1 MYIAVTY
8 IGGKYVPGEV
18 ISEDMP
24 EESLN
29 WLIQSGAVRKA
40 APAPLAA
47 VDSDQEPDDEASDED
62 AQEADEALDDE
73 PAEIDEDEEAPEI
86 DVMAGIVKDEPE
98 AAKEPAPK
106 ARNAGKKKVSRTLP
120 AHEIAAKGGKAT

>member
-24 EESLN
+24 KENLD

-47 VDSDQEPDDEASDED
+47 VDSATETDDEVSDED
-62 AQEADEALDDE
+62 AQGADEAPDDE

-86 DVMAGIVKDEPE
+86 DVMAGIVKEEPE
-98 AAKEPAPK
+98 AAEKPAPK
-106 ARNAGKKKVSRTLP
+106 ARNAGKSAP
-120 AHEIAAKGGKAT
+120 KGGKAK

>member
-24 EESLN
+24 KEKLD

-47 VDSDQEPDDEASDED
+47 VDSEPEQGIEVSDED
-62 AQEADEALDDE
+62 TQEADEALDAE
-73 PAEIDEDEEAPEI
+73 SSEIDEDEEAPEI

-98 AAKEPAPK
+98 AAEKPAPK
-106 ARNAGKKKVSRTLP
+106 ARNARKKAP
-120 AHEIAAKGGKAT
+120 KGGKAK

>member
-24 EESLN
+24 KERLD
-29 WLIQSGAVRKA
+29 WLIQAGAVRKA
-40 APAPLAA
+40 APAPSEAD
-47 VDSDQEPDDEASDED
+47 DSDREIEHNANTEEA
-62 AQEADEALDDE
+62 QGADEALDPE
-73 PAEIDEDEEAPEI
+73 SEEFDEDAEAPEI

-98 AAKEPAPK
+98 AAVEPAPK
-106 ARNAGKKKVSRTLP
+106 TRNAGKRMP
-120 AHEIAAKGGKAT
+120 KGGKTK

>member
-8 IGGKYVPGEV
+8 IGGKYIPGEV
-18 ISEDMP
+18 ISEDMS
-24 EESLN
+24 EESLS

-62 AQEADEALDDE
+62 TQGADEALDDE

-98 AAKEPAPK
+98 AAEKSAST
-106 ARNAGKKKVSRTLP
+106 ARSAGKRASR
-120 AHEIAAKGGKAT
+120 GGKTK

>member
-29 WLIQSGAVRKA
+29 WLIRSGAVRKA

-47 VDSDQEPDDEASDED
+47 VDSDPEPDDEASDEN
-62 AQEADEALDDE
+62 AQGADEALDDE

-86 DVMAGIVKDEPE
+86 DAMAGIVKDEPE
-98 AAKEPAPK
+98 AAEKPAPK
-106 ARNAGKKKVSRTLP
+106 ARNARKKAP
-120 AHEIAAKGGKAT
+120 KGGKAI

>member
-8 IGGKYVPGEV
+8 IGGKYIPGEV

-62 AQEADEALDDE
+62 TQGADEALDDE

-98 AAKEPAPK
+98 AAVEPAPK
-106 ARNAGKKKVSRTLP
+106 TRNAGKRTP
-120 AHEIAAKGGKAT
+120 KGGKTK

>member
-8 IGGKYVPGEV
+8 IGGKYVPGEA
-18 ISEDMP
+18 IDEDMP
-24 EESLN
+24 KENLD

-40 APAPLAA
+40 ASAPLAA
-47 VDSDQEPDDEASDED
+47 VDSDPEPDDEAHDED
-62 AQEADEALDDE
+62 AQGADEALDDE

-98 AAKEPAPK
+98 AAEKPAPK
-106 ARNAGKKKVSRTLP
+106 ARNAGKRVS
-120 AHEIAAKGGKAT
+120 KGGKAK